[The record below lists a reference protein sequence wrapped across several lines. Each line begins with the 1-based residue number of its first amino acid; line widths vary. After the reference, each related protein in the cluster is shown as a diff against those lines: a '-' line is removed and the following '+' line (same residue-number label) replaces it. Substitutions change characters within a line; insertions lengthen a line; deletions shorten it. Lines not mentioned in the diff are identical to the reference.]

1 MSGKQI
7 RHGSHEGLT
16 LFSSPFNFVFFS
28 FASVAEPGG
37 FPSSRGLTPV
47 SSVRGKAFITV
58 EFQQTHRN
66 ASYSFVP
73 SFFPL
78 ESGIRKNPFC
88 GFILCLPYH
97 LALQFLQEWVELL
110 SNLGKSSGFAYT
122 HCVH

>member
-7 RHGSHEGLT
+7 RHGSQEGLT
-16 LFSSPFNFVFFS
+16 PFSSPFNFVFFS
-28 FASVAEPGG
+28 SASVAEPGG

-73 SFFPL
+73 SFIPL
-78 ESGIRKNPFC
+78 ESGIR
-88 GFILCLPYH
+88 
-97 LALQFLQEWVELL
+97 
-110 SNLGKSSGFAYT
+110 
-122 HCVH
+122 